1 MSKQK
6 EREKQEFV
14 KQLDESSADERYMK
28 AEKQKA
34 GIDNWWKSSGE
45 KQSEYVTSE
54 DYRKDTEEERLER
67 IQEFYNEQTME
78 NDVLDHIQNKESVR
92 DQTIEIIDPQVEE
105 SGYYSHEDFEEEG
118 EESMYDEP
126 EYQDEN
132 NI

>member
-1 MSKQK
+1 
-6 EREKQEFV
+6 
-14 KQLDESSADERYMK
+14 
-28 AEKQKA
+28 
-34 GIDNWWKSSGE
+34 
-45 KQSEYVTSE
+45 
-54 DYRKDTEEERLER
+54 
-67 IQEFYNEQTME
+67 ME

-92 DQTIEIIDPQVEE
+92 DQTIEIIDPQAEE